1 MTKSGVASEAVEISR
16 TWRYVMCATTV
27 ASCFGIAVLLF
38 EVVTDFTLMALLLA
52 GAVLLAAGVAWMVL
66 APIGCTKYREYRA
79 VVTAPL
85 VVGIGVA
92 LVFSG
97 VPDRLA
103 WWLSEDSFT
112 RAARVCAKG
121 GAAWF
126 GVMHVDNVY
135 PYDGGCIFAIYPT
148 DGGVAYFAPGS
159 TPPSGPPR
167 PYEHVY
173 ERFAPNWYRFSTPI
187 VHD

>member
-16 TWRYVMCATTV
+16 TWQYAMRATTV
-27 ASCFGIAVLLF
+27 ASCFGTAVLLF
-38 EVVTDFTLMALLLA
+38 EVVTDYTLTALLLA
-52 GAVLLAAGVAWMVL
+52 GAVLVAAGVAWMVL
-66 APIGCTKYREYRA
+66 APIGCAKYREYRA
-79 VVTAPL
+79 VMIAPI

-103 WWLSEDSFT
+103 WWLSADSFT
-112 RAARVCAKG
+112 RAAQVCAKG
-121 GAAWF
+121 DATWF
-126 GVMHVDNVY
+126 GVMHVDGIY
-135 PYDGGCIFAIYPT
+135 PYDGGCLFAIYPT

-159 TPPSGPPR
+159 RPPSGPPR
-167 PYEHVY
+167 PYAHVY
-173 ERFAPNWYRFSTPI
+173 ERFAPNWYHFSTPI